1 MQGAYDL
8 VFCSANGTPIEGA
21 VINRALDKLIKKNG
35 LPKVVFHSIRHT
47 STTYKLKL
55 SGGDIKAVQGD
66 TGHGTAQMVT
76 EQYAHIIDEDRRAN
90 AVRFQE
96 AFYSVPAPQPAAP
109 ESKPLGIPDGVSS
122 DDQELV
128 MKLLTNPKALELLKG
143 LANVI

>member
-1 MQGAYDL
+1 
-8 VFCSANGTPIEGA
+8 
-21 VINRALDKLIKKNG
+21 
-35 LPKVVFHSIRHT
+35 
-47 STTYKLKL
+47 
-55 SGGDIKAVQGD
+55 
-66 TGHGTAQMVT
+66 MVT

-96 AFYSVPAPQPAAP
+96 AFYSVPAPQPASP